1 MLKNM
6 KITTQAL
13 FGFGFMA
20 MLLVVLAVVAG
31 NRMSVVDHNLAAMN
45 DVNSVKQRYAIN
57 FRGSVHDRAIALRDV
72 ILVEDGELPKV
83 LQTIETLGDK
93 YATSAGPLDDMLAPS
108 TGPSARETA
117 ILDSIKETEAKTLP
131 AIKTVIAY
139 RKAGNDAEARVS
151 LMRDARPL
159 FVEWLARINQF
170 IDLQEANNKSVAV
183 STRET
188 TGNFERLLILLIVG
202 GLSIGGVFFHWATAS
217 LRRLPMMTEA
227 LEQLTEGDR
236 VVSLPVV
243 NERNELGQLAGA
255 MASFRDQLIAAD
267 RSKEEQSDML
277 VASIGDGLEKLAQ
290 GDLTVRIDAE
300 LAGPFAKLKTDFN
313 NAAHALQATLTLVS
327 GSASSIH
334 SGSGEISVASDD
346 LSRRTEQQAASLQ
359 ETAATMDEITQ
370 TVRSAAADAL
380 RANEVVCAAKL
391 DAERG
396 GDVVRQTVSAM
407 GGIERASREIS
418 EIIAVIDGISF
429 QTNLLALNA
438 GVEAAR
444 AGDAGRGFA
453 VVASEVR
460 ALAQR
465 SADAATD
472 VKTRILASTE
482 QVEAGVALVGETGSS
497 LERIITRIGEIS
509 VLVGSIAESAERQ
522 ASGLQQV
529 NLAVAD
535 IDGVTQQ
542 NAAMVEEATAAARR
556 LAGEAE
562 ELSRQ
567 VSRFALDQTGRRM
580 EPAAASPV
588 HELQARIGAATRA
601 SGNRRRTAL
610 AVKQDDWSE
619 F

>member
-1 MLKNM
+1 MLRNM
-6 KITTQAL
+6 KISTQSL
-13 FGFGFMA
+13 FGFCFMA
-20 MLLVVLAVVAG
+20 LLLVVLAAVAV
-31 NRMSVVDHNLAAMN
+31 NRMNVVDHNLAAMN

-72 ILVEDGELPKV
+72 ILVDDGELPRV

-93 YATSAGPLDDMLAPS
+93 YAKSAGPLDDMLAPG
-108 TGPSARETA
+108 TAPSAREA
-117 ILDSIKETEAKTLP
+117 EILDSIKETEAKTLP
-131 AIKTVIAY
+131 AIRTVIAY
-139 RKAGNDAEARVS
+139 RKAGDDAQARVS
-151 LMRDARPL
+151 LTRDARPL
-159 FVEWLARINQF
+159 FVEWLGRINQF
-170 IDLQEANNKSVAV
+170 IDLQEANNKSIAI
-183 STRET
+183 STRAT
-188 TGNFERLLILLIVG
+188 TGDFERLLILLVVG
-202 GLSIGGVFFHWATAS
+202 GLSVGGLFFRWATTG
-217 LRRLPMMTEA
+217 LRRLPQMTEA
-227 LEQLTEGDR
+227 LEQLTLGNR
-236 VVSLPVV
+236 AVSLPVV
-243 NERNELGQLAGA
+243 NERNELGQLTGA

-277 VASIGDGLEKLAQ
+277 VASIGEGLEKLAE

-313 NAAHALQATLTLVS
+313 NAAQALQATLTLVS
-327 GSASSIH
+327 GSAGSIH
-334 SGSGEISVASDD
+334 SGSGDISLASDD

-359 ETAATMDEITQ
+359 ETAATMDEITR

-380 RANEVVCAAKL
+380 RANEVVCEAKL

-396 GDVVRQTVSAM
+396 GDVVRETVSAM

-472 VKTRILASTE
+472 VKARILASTE

-497 LERIITRIGEIS
+497 LERIIARIGEIS

-567 VSRFALDQTGRRM
+567 VSRFALGQTGRRL

-601 SGNRRRTAL
+601 AGSRGRTAV